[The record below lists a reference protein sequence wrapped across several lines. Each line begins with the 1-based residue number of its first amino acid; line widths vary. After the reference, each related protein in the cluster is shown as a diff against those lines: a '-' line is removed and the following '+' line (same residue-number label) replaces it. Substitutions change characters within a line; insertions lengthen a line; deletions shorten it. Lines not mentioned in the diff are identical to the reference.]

1 MKNKWVIYFMGIY
14 GIIGKSVSEGSAGSF
29 FENNR
34 KIIILFYIWIDCNTV
49 YEARNESQAEGK
61 NITGSENVEVG

>member
-1 MKNKWVIYFMGIY
+1 MGIY

-34 KIIILFYIWIDCNTV
+34 KIIILFYIGIDCNTV
-49 YEARNESQAEGK
+49 YEAWNKGQTKRKDIIS
-61 NITGSENVEVG
+61 SENV